1 MSMRELTYQ
10 VSFNTPAFL
19 GNAEQQD
26 QWRTPPFK
34 PMLRQSWR
42 RVRAADASTGRGL
55 VFTELTRME
64 CRVKPLQTD
73 NQIQLA
79 AYDRVFS
86 TPGYRFEKLTREVF
100 DVATE
105 LRAQYGLKAPDA
117 IHLAAALSSGCDEV
131 WTNDDR
137 LAKAAA
143 GRIGVFNVKERNVT
157 NT

>member
-1 MSMRELTYQ
+1 MGKVGHIVYPDTCILIYWLERNSTYVDAILQ
-10 VSFNTPAFL
+10 KLRPAL
-19 GNAEQQD
+19 ES
-26 QWRTPPFK
+26 PPI
-34 PMLRQSWR
+34 
-42 RVRAADASTGRGL
+42 L

-117 IHLAAALSSGCDEV
+117 IHLAAALSSGCDEI

-143 GRIGVFNVKERNVT
+143 GRIGVFNVQERNVT

>member
-1 MSMRELTYQ
+1 MGKVGRIVYPDTCILIYWLERNPTYVDAILQ
-10 VSFNTPAFL
+10 KLRPAL
-19 GNAEQQD
+19 ESA
-26 QWRTPPFK
+26 PI
-34 PMLRQSWR
+34 
-42 RVRAADASTGRGL
+42 L

-79 AYDRVFS
+79 GYDRVFS
-86 TPGYRFEKLTREVF
+86 TPGYRFEKLSREVF
-100 DVATE
+100 DLATE
-105 LRAQYGLKAPDA
+105 LRVHHGLKAPDA
-117 IHLAAALSSGCDEV
+117 IHLAAALRSGCDEI